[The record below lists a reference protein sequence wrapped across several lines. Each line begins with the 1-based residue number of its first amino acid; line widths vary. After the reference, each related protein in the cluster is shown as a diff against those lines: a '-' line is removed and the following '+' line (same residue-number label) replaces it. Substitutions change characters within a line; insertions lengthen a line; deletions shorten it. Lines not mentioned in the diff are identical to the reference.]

1 MDLTAFVAAGGPQAT
16 WSRGYGG
23 SLGVRVLGVV
33 TFEGEAMRLPIEALS
48 PDGSVVAFTAAA
60 LISPPLELIVPYGG
74 LGVGLFRQASGDV
87 SDTGRLGALIL
98 GVRAKLGPAFARAE
112 FRSYSLP
119 NDRLLPL
126 DKRYSLGLGLSF

>member
-1 MDLTAFVAAGGPQAT
+1 VAAGGPQAT

-23 SLGVRVLGVV
+23 SLGVRVLGLV
-33 TFEGEAMRLPIEALS
+33 TFEGEAMRLPIEALK

-74 LGVGLFRQASGDV
+74 LGVGLFRQTSGDL
-87 SDTGRLGALIL
+87 SDTGRLSALIL

-119 NDRLLPL
+119 DNPLLPL